1 VVARFRL
8 RPVRIRRAGDDTP
21 ARSLYGY
28 VWRMSGWHQAWLALL
43 AALVA
48 GLSMAPLELQRR
60 IVNIA
65 IGGDELE
72 LLGVLAAVY
81 LAVVVLQTGLKYLLR
96 VGQGWVSESAIRYTR
111 RHLLGIH
118 ESRRSGPDRGD
129 EASRNERGRAD
140 GGGGDEGGRAV
151 SIIGAE
157 VEQLGGFAG
166 EAVAEPLVSGGMM
179 LAILGY
185 MFVVEP
191 VLAAACLAF
200 FVPQAIG
207 VPIIQRVVNRFIERR
222 GARRRPRRQAR
233 RHLRQPHQDLSLE
246 VREQGSGQPPQRPRT
261 RHGADRRRLP
271 GDRRPNQP
279 RRRRGFHL
287 RLRAPRRPSA
297 RAHRLLP
304 SRRPEPGPARR
315 HCPLDVR
322 DCIGNLGQRRRREGG
337 ALKREEVLWQSR
349 KKKSSR

>member
-1 VVARFRL
+1 MACLAARGQWPSRDDACRAVPGQGEEVIRKLRL
-8 RPVRIRRAGDDTP
+8 RPVRIRRTGDDTP

-60 IVNIA
+60 IVNNA
-65 IGGDELE
+65 IGGEDLG
-72 LLGVLAAVY
+72 LLALLAAVY

-96 VGQGWVSESAIRYTR
+96 LGQGWVGESAIRYTR

-118 ESRRSGPDRGD
+118 QGRRSGPDRHD
-129 EASRNERGRAD
+129 EAGRNEGGR
-140 GGGGDEGGRAV
+140 EGGRAV

-157 VEQLGGFAG
+157 VEQLGGFVG

-207 VPIIQRVVNRFIERR
+207 VPITQSFVNRFVERR
-222 GARRRPRRQAR
+222 IGLLRDFGEQVAEAGAAHGGRP
-233 RHLRQPHQDLSLE
+233 
-246 VREQGSGQPPQRPRT
+246 GSGL
-261 RHGADRRRLP
+261 GAIYGNRIRIYLWSSRA
-271 GDRRPNQP
+271 
-279 RRRRGFHL
+279 RGWSTSSTASH
-287 RLRAPRRPSA
+287 
-297 RAHRLLP
+297 P
-304 SRRPEPGPARR
+304 SRR
-315 HCPLDVR
+315 
-322 DCIGNLGQRRRREGG
+322 
-337 ALKREEVLWQSR
+337 W
-349 KKKSSR
+349 SSAATS